1 MVPRRVRCWVTSGL
15 ARDARET
22 TLLTHLRHQLC
33 AEAVETKLIFC
44 AGSGAVLVYR
54 ERGRGPLFD
63 NLVGAAE
70 RGQRERNTERLGGLE
85 VDDELERDRLNDRQV
100 GGLSCERVLLIK
112 MEWWGPQPAQ

>member
-1 MVPRRVRCWVTSGL
+1 
-15 ARDARET
+15 
-22 TLLTHLRHQLC
+22 LTHLRHQLC